1 VVSWP
6 SLGIGVWGA
15 LVYSGFGALAV
26 AGLFWLRGVR
36 VLGPTRTAMYVNLQ
50 PVMALLVAWAAL
62 GETPTPAQLGG
73 TAAIIAGVL
82 LTRS

>member
-1 VVSWP
+1 M
-6 SLGIGVWGA
+6 
-15 LVYSGFGALAV
+15 
-26 AGLFWLRGVR
+26 RGVR

-50 PVMALLVAWAAL
+50 PVMALIVAWAAL

-73 TAAIIAGVL
+73 TGAIIAGVL